1 MNINLEN
8 IKVIL
13 WDFDGVIM
21 ASNEVRDSGF
31 EIVLADYPKDQVD
44 KLLAFHRKNGGLS
57 RYVKFRHFFEEIR
70 GEPVTETE
78 VKQWAQKFSEIM
90 LITLKDESLLISE
103 TVDFIR
109 NNYESYDMYVVSGSD
124 QKELREICT
133 SVGINKYFNDILG
146 SPTPKKEHVKNII
159 LKNRYRKEQCVLIGD
174 SINDYDAAEYTGIRF
189 FGYGDKE
196 ITELTTV

>member
-31 EIVLADYPKDQVD
+31 ERVLADYPKDHVD

-146 SPTPKKEHVKNII
+146 SPTPKKENVRHII
-159 LKNRYRKEQCVLIGD
+159 LKNGYSKEHCVLIGD
-174 SINDYDAAEYTGIRF
+174 SINDYEAAEDAGIYF
-189 FGYGDKE
+189 YGYGNKD
-196 ITELTTV
+196 IMNLSSI